1 LEDDTEF
8 YLKITGWGGMEGIN
22 LAQDNVKTVM
32 KTIMN
37 MKSLKLQQLQEAEDF
52 LVS

>member
-1 LEDDTEF
+1 
-8 YLKITGWGGMEGIN
+8 
-22 LAQDNVKTVM
+22 M

-52 LVS
+52 LVSWDKEILPRTLLHEVNC